1 MRINDNKMG
10 ETCEVIGNVD
20 ETKEFEINNSSASVI
35 IDSLINL
42 YSNPVGSIVREI
54 ASNCVD
60 AHRERDLKKLGKREL
75 EHDDDL
81 TYFSNTNVIDIM
93 FETDE
98 IIFKDHGVGLS
109 KERVKNIFTVFGGST
124 KRDNNTEIGGF
135 GLGSKSPFAYAN
147 TFFVR
152 TCRNNKVYKYMLSRG
167 ASIPTMD
174 LVFEKELEVLPGEIN
189 YNFTEIII
197 PYELKSDVSKFKK
210 YADEQLKYFP
220 QIRYTN
226 HHTPLTHII
235 IDEKDYTVDT
245 KSGYVGI
252 LIGNVEYPLNFNM
265 VNPNFLGQA
274 LSRYNSLG
282 LKLKFDIGEL
292 TLVPSRE
299 AIRYTEETKAK
310 IVNKLTEVEKSIS
323 EKLSEVAK
331 RSKGESDEQYLV
343 KMFKLYV
350 MIDFINS
357 AYRYSYSNSDIDVK
371 GYLIYLIR
379 MFGFPSINVK
389 LDIGGVNVELNGTLL
404 GKIHTYL
411 KAFNIDMVSTT
422 DDTTELDFEK
432 LDIKF
437 FAKQSAYPKL
447 SRQPSFD
454 RVVENGKKITLVFDN
469 KCTSVRICF
478 LVSTIVNTLS
488 LEDLAETLR
497 NETTYHMTPSAAAI
511 ATEKVNTKKLKKE
524 QIYHAVVN
532 WSGCFFERSFTQE
545 YVNFNNLLAERK
557 KNPYIY
563 ICKKSDFKDVEHI
576 FHKLPLPKTFKVYAV
591 STSNFDSIKE
601 TNPEVLFEN
610 WHAANID
617 KIRKS
622 LEYLFELDL
631 LDRLVRYN
639 AKPDSKYMQINFTS
653 MHLPGYTSMIALF
666 KQSTVWPK
674 ITGKF
679 QKSFD
684 LIDNFTDVKQSIIL
698 QALDCLGLQDDSY
711 AQENLGS
718 SFELNRF
725 IHSIT
730 NFISPTTNVEDI
742 KKAVIEKYSYFK
754 DYDNFILNVVKED
767 PIFYVLSENYN
778 KTFYRYGIE
787 AAVKSLTPDELKKQ
801 TIKFINER
809 TNFYEKL
816 LSV

>member
-10 ETCEVIGNVD
+10 EACEVIGNID

-42 YSNPVGSIVREI
+42 YSNPIGSIVREI

-167 ASIPTMD
+167 ESIPTMD

-197 PYELKSDVSKFKK
+197 PYELKSDISKFKR

-226 HHTPLTHII
+226 HQAPLTHII
-235 IDEKDYTVDT
+235 IDENDYDIDT
-245 KSGYVGI
+245 KSGNVGI

-274 LSRYNSLG
+274 LSRYSSLG
-282 LKLKFDIGEL
+282 LKLKFNIGEL

-299 AIRYTEETKAK
+299 AIRYTEETKTK
-310 IVNKLTEVEKSIS
+310 IADKLIEVEKSIG
-323 EKLSEVAK
+323 EKLSEVTK
-331 RSKGESDEQYLV
+331 RDKDQSDEQYLV
-343 KMFKLYV
+343 KMYKLYL
-350 MIDFINS
+350 MIDFVNS
-357 AYRYSYSNSDIDVK
+357 AYRYSYNSVDVNVK

-379 MFGFPSINVK
+379 MFGFPVINVK
-389 LDIGGVNVELNGTLL
+389 LDIGGVNVELTGNLL

-432 LDIKF
+432 LNIKF
-437 FAKQSAYPKL
+437 FAKQAAYSKL
-447 SRQPSFD
+447 TRQPNFD
-454 RVVENGKKITLVFDN
+454 KVTDNGKKITFVFDN

-488 LEDLAETLR
+488 LEDLAEAIK
-497 NETTYHMTPSAAAI
+497 NETTFHVTSSAAALVS
-511 ATEKVNTKKLKKE
+511 EKVNIKKLKKE
-524 QIYHAVVN
+524 RIYHAVLN
-532 WSGCFFERSFTQE
+532 WPSCFFERNFTQE

-563 ICKKSDFKDVEHI
+563 VCKKSDFKEMGQI
-576 FHKLPLPKTFKVYAV
+576 FYKLPLPSTFKVYAV
-591 STSNFDSIKE
+591 SDSNFESIKE
-601 TNPEVLFEN
+601 SNPEVLFEN

-617 KIRKS
+617 NIRKS

-631 LDRLVRYN
+631 LDRIIRYN
-639 AKPDSKYMQINFTS
+639 PKPDSRYMQINFAS
-653 MHLPGYTSMIALF
+653 IHLPGYTSMVALF
-666 KQSTVWPK
+666 KQSTLWPK
-674 ITGKF
+674 LTKKF

-684 LIDNFTDVKQSIIL
+684 LIDEFNEIKENVAL
-698 QALDCLGLQDDSY
+698 QVSECLGLKDNST
-711 AQENLGS
+711 AHENLRNS
-718 SFELNRF
+718 YELNRF
-725 IHSIT
+725 INSIT
-730 NFISPTTNVEDI
+730 NFVSPTTNVEDI
-742 KKAVIEKYSYFK
+742 KKVVMEKYSYFRE
-754 DYDNFILNVVKED
+754 YDNFILNIIKED

-787 AAVKSLTPDELKKQ
+787 ATVKSLTPDELKKQ

-816 LSV
+816 LSI